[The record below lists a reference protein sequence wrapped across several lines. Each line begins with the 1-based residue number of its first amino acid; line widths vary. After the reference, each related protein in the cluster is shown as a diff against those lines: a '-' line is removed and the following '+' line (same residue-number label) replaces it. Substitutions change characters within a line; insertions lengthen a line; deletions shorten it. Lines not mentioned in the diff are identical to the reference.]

1 MNSDSFLTSTKI
13 SSDITTS
20 SMQISSEKV
29 EKASESTEENQAQN
43 KQELKRSIA
52 NLTTIL
58 SLVEFEMQKEQEYNI
73 LEALAK
79 QKKSLEEIILQ
90 KETQSQNSHN
100 QNQTQPKTYA
110 KAAENKAQTSNQNT
124 SQKSNQ
130 KISQK

>member
-100 QNQTQPKTYA
+100 QNQTQLKIYA
-110 KAAENKAQTSNQNT
+110 KAAENKV
-124 SQKSNQ
+124 
-130 KISQK
+130 